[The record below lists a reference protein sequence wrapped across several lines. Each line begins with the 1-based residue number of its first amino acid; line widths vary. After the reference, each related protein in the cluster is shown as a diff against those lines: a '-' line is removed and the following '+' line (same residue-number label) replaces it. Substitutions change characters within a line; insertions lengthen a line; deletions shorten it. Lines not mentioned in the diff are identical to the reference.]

1 MQIHT
6 PTMLLVLS
14 ALCLSASLCHL
25 VEWRNLRETAL
36 LYWSA
41 GMGLIAL
48 AAATAPLRVFEF
60 YAVAIGGANALLL
73 AGYAL
78 LYVGFARFC
87 DVKTSLW
94 WYAGPVVWLLFYGLS
109 PAAESIEA
117 RVAVISTIS
126 AFYSLAIALTLLN
139 PTARSGPALI
149 LSAAFGAHGLFC
161 ALRVVLVGLPAAVSD
176 QRLMTGFLFTLV
188 MTQAI
193 LMIGV
198 STYLVIAMV
207 RGRHEQ
213 SLRRLSETDFL
224 TGIDNRRAF
233 TTKATALLNDAD
245 AGDVALLLFD
255 LDRFKKINDDHGHG
269 CGDEV
274 IKLFV
279 DSTADHLRPTDVFAR
294 LGGEEFAA
302 LVRRRDKH
310 EPAVIARAIV
320 RGFANQARTVGGRSI
335 AATVS
340 AGVATNE
347 ANRDLNGLLT
357 AADQALYRAKSMGR
371 DRVEAVAVDAP
382 LDGPPADDALLQVS

>member
-1 MQIHT
+1 
-6 PTMLLVLS
+6 
-14 ALCLSASLCHL
+14 
-25 VEWRNLRETAL
+25 
-36 LYWSA
+36 
-41 GMGLIAL
+41 
-48 AAATAPLRVFEF
+48 
-60 YAVAIGGANALLL
+60 
-73 AGYAL
+73 
-78 LYVGFARFC
+78 
-87 DVKTSLW
+87 
-94 WYAGPVVWLLFYGLS
+94 
-109 PAAESIEA
+109 
-117 RVAVISTIS
+117 
-126 AFYSLAIALTLLN
+126 
-139 PTARSGPALI
+139 
-149 LSAAFGAHGLFC
+149 
-161 ALRVVLVGLPAAVSD
+161 VVLVGLPAAIAD
-176 QRLMTGFLFTLV
+176 QQLMTGFLFTLV

-279 DSTADHLRPTDVFAR
+279 DSTADHLRPNDVFAR
-294 LGGEEFAA
+294 LGGEE
-302 LVRRRDKH
+302 
-310 EPAVIARAIV
+310 
-320 RGFANQARTVGGRSI
+320 FANQARTVGGRSI

-340 AGVATNE
+340 AGVATND
-347 ANRDLNGLLT
+347 AARDLNGLLT

-371 DRVEAVAVDAP
+371 DRVEAAGVDAP
-382 LDGPPADDALLQVS
+382 EDAPPAGDALLQAS